1 MDEILPLIETLKTDS
16 VNPRGRTSL
25 KNFGLISCDNSVHI
39 RQIPFYEPCI
49 IMVLSGRKLIFGTP
63 GTMTCEA
70 GTTITVPAPSYFS
83 MRNEIDPRGHYYKAL
98 LIPFQDD
105 DLERLRQAHKMEPV
119 PRQQVVSILKFEH
132 DATLVEAVKHYLSSN
147 GDPHLRH
154 HRLLEILLIL
164 AKKNPRLLSYAF
176 SGESRSRRVRTL
188 LSTDIARAWE
198 IGEVCKRLGTSE
210 STLRRHLKGEKTGFR
225 ELLYELRLGTAL
237 TLLLQTSH
245 PVYRIAYDCGFQSV
259 PRFTSNFHKRFGLSP
274 NKLRATV
281 SETDKKLDVRGQFSI
296 G

>member
-1 MDEILPLIETLKTDS
+1 MDEILALIESLKTVS
-16 VNPRGRTSL
+16 VNPRGRTPL

-49 IMVLSGRKLIFGTP
+49 IMILSGRKLIFGTP

-83 MRNEIDPRGHYYKAL
+83 MRNEIDPRGHHYKAL
-98 LIPFQDD
+98 LIPFRED
-105 DLERLRQAHKMEPV
+105 DLKRLHQAHKIELV
-119 PRQQVVSILKFEH
+119 AQRQEVGILRFGH
-132 DATLVEAVKHYLSSN
+132 DATLVAAVKHYLSCN
-147 GDPHLRH
+147 DDPHLRD

-176 SGESRSRRVRTL
+176 SGENWSGRVRTL
-188 LSTDIARAWE
+188 LSADIAHLWE
-198 IGEVCKRLGTSE
+198 IGEVCHRLGTSE
-210 STLRRHLKGEKTGFR
+210 SALRRHLKGEKTGFR

-245 PVYRIAYDCGFQSV
+245 PVYRIAYDCGYQSV

-274 NKLRATV
+274 KELRAAVTE
-281 SETDKKLDVRGQFSI
+281 SEKKLDVRGHPSTV
-296 G
+296 